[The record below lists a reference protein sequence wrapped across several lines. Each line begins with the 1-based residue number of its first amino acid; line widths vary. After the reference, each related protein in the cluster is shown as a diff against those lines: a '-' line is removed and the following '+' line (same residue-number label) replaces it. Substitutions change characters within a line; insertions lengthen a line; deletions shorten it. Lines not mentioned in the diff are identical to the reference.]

1 MDYAAVGQ
9 GNTIGILKDNVPAAL
24 FAVVGNMAL
33 VDIVEYSLM
42 KITYIIVIGLITL
55 TENLV
60 ADDLFPRSLIN
71 CLIENQLDRVNDILV
86 ETLQVEG
93 FQLFTVLLNGFLDVL
108 CKIFFAD
115 ETKCPHYDNPSNA
128 IFICFAIS

>member
-1 MDYAAVGQ
+1 
-9 GNTIGILKDNVPAAL
+9 
-24 FAVVGNMAL
+24 MAL
-33 VDIVEYSLM
+33 VDVVEYSLVE
-42 KITYIIVIGLITL
+42 IAYIIIVRFVTL
-55 TENLV
+55 TKNLV
-60 ADDLFPRSLIN
+60 ADDFFPRSLIN